1 MSSAVLHIVATPI
14 GNLDDI
20 TLRALRVLAEVDVI
34 AAEDTRHTRIL
45 LSHHDIDTPML
56 ALHEHNEE
64 KAAPR
69 LVARLEN
76 GQAVA
81 LVSDAGTPLLSDPGF
96 RLVRAAAAAGITIST
111 VPGPSAIT
119 AALSICG
126 LATDRFIF
134 EGFLPQKQSA
144 RIGLLSALQD
154 EPRTIVLFESS
165 HRIVASLRDMETVL
179 GSGREASICRE
190 MTKQFETVLRGN
202 LADLR
207 RRLEEDPNQRK
218 GEFVI
223 VLSGGGLDYPAAL
236 GKAMELGR
244 ALQEHLSMS
253 QAARVA
259 AKVCAVSRRELYD
272 HLDQDLGEGGKL
284 GSE

>member
-1 MSSAVLHIVATPI
+1 MSSAVLHVVATPI

-96 RLVRAAAAAGITIST
+96 RLVRAAAEAGITIST

-144 RIGLLSALQD
+144 RIGLLSTLQD

-223 VLSGGGLDYPAAL
+223 VLSGGELDYPAAL

-272 HLDQDLGEGGKL
+272 HLDQE
-284 GSE
+284 